1 MIKSK
6 ETPPAQTMNRSN
18 VKFCGLHAEPHS
30 DRHDIELSTALYT
43 YISQRKHG
51 VTRP

>member
-30 DRHDIELSTALYT
+30 DTISNSAQLSTLTLSTKAW
-43 YISQRKHG
+43 G
-51 VTRP
+51 D